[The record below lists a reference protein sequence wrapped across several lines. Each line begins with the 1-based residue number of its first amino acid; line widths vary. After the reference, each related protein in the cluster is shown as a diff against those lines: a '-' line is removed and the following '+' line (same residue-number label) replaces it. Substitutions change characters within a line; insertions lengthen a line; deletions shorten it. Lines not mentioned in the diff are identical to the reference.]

1 MANVTVS
8 SLDKM
13 LDRLHL
19 TIAKCLG
26 LADENPVLGL
36 LNKVTSHKP
45 YGRTL
50 YMNMPFKI
58 TSGGQFGLG
67 AEAGAIPAGL
77 ASTSN
82 EGKITPKKLW
92 AMVMDFTHE
101 TEIAMGGGRKK
112 LRTSLEGELSD
123 ALETWQKRRV
133 AIFGGQRGDGV
144 LGRVNGATTSSTSI
158 TMDEGFTAVPGD
170 TILSYSARDTNST
183 TGNMIS
189 TAVAVTKVDHINNK
203 ITVASAQTIA
213 DEALLAYSSG
223 VVNQTEAGSR
233 QQWPMGIPGHVDDV
247 DLSTDNWYDTGDGTD
262 YDHVDTYMGLA
273 RSSVGKLNS
282 ISIDA
287 DDNAIDE
294 YYLSLPAAAAVDQG
308 AKRKNLVYYMSPKQ
322 WRRVIKYFSGL
333 SQMQRAGNSDIT
345 MPGGTMN
352 VPVLYGI
359 GGIGQIPVVCSNYIP
374 DGCILCLSMGDF
386 EQLLITDDW
395 VRQGPSRG
403 LLVPDGSGS
412 YLDIKRYARRAY
424 WETVCRHPYRQAA
437 MYNLDTT
444 N

>member
-1 MANVTVS
+1 M
-8 SLDKM
+8 
-13 LDRLHL
+13 
-19 TIAKCLG
+19 
-26 LADENPVLGL
+26 

-92 AMVMDFTHE
+92 AMVMDITHE
-101 TEIAMGGGRKK
+101 AMIAMSGGPKK
-112 LRTSLEGELSD
+112 LRTSLEGELGD
-123 ALETWQKRRV
+123 AIETWRKRKI
-133 AIFGGQRGDGV
+133 AMFGGQRGDGV
-144 LGRVNGATTSSTSI
+144 LGRVNGVVTTSSTI
-158 TMDEGFTAVPGD
+158 TLDRPFTVVTGD
-170 TILSYSARDTNST
+170 TILTYANRGTNDT

-189 TAVAVTKVDHINNK
+189 TAVAVTKVDHINNT
-203 ITVASAQTIA
+203 ITVASDQTIA
-213 DEALLAYSSG
+213 DEAVVTYSSG
-223 VVNQTEAGSR
+223 IVNQETTK

-247 DLSTDNWYDTGDGTD
+247 GLTTNNWYDTGDAAA

-282 ISIDA
+282 VSINASDA
-287 DDNAIDE
+287 AIDE
-294 YYLSLPAAAAVDQG
+294 YYLSLPAAAAIDQG
-308 AKRKNLVYYMSPKQ
+308 AKRSNLVYYMNPFQ
-322 WRRVIKYFSGL
+322 WRRIIKYFSGL
-333 SQMQRAGNSDIT
+333 SQMQRAGNSNIT

-352 VPVLYGI
+352 VPVLLGI
-359 GGIGQIPVVCSNYIP
+359 GGIGQIPVVCSNYIN
-374 DGCILCLSMGDF
+374 DGAILCLSMGDF

-395 VRQGPSRG
+395 VMMGGERG

-412 YLDIKRYARRAY
+412 YLDVKRYARRAY
-424 WETVCRHPYRQAA
+424 WETVCRHPYRQSA
-437 MYNLDTT
+437 MYNLNTT